1 VKKKNRKV
9 AKSMPDESKLPD
21 WLSDHPPV
29 ASRHCYTSEELDE
42 VTAGTE
48 KSIRDT
54 HAWQDMVRRVGLKEA
69 RRILKLGILSN
80 QLLDGNPQN

>member
-21 WLSDHPPV
+21 WLEGEPSGPAKP
-29 ASRHCYTSEELDE
+29 YTKEQQEELA
-42 VTAGTE
+42 AGIE
-48 KSIRDT
+48 KGIRDT
-54 HAWQDMVRRVGLKEA
+54 PVWKDMVRRVGLKEA

-80 QLLDGNPQN
+80 QLPDGNPQN